1 MQKLTK
7 PIIFSAFCGDQC
19 KGIKS
24 WITFGKS
31 YFGGGFDIHTGTY
44 TVPEAGYYI
53 FGLQANSGTGNNNTK
68 INMYLNNRSYTT
80 VAYDG
85 NGMGN
90 YNNLGTSWNAP
101 LKKGDVIRLKVESGD
116 LDSYLYWWGFRIF
129 EF

>member
-1 MQKLTK
+1 
-7 PIIFSAFCGDQC
+7 
-19 KGIKS
+19 
-24 WITFGKS
+24 
-31 YFGGGFDIHTGTY
+31 
-44 TVPEAGYYI
+44 
-53 FGLQANSGTGNNNTK
+53 
-68 INMYLNNRSYTT
+68 MYLNNRSYTT

-85 NGMGN
+85 NGMGH